1 MTKAPASADDDSAL
15 KARFDS
21 YDRDGNG
28 RIDAAEFGELLDE
41 LGAGYDT
48 QQVSAAFEAVDI
60 DHDDQIEFPEF
71 AEWWVG

>member
-1 MTKAPASADDDSAL
+1 MTKAPASAADDSAL
-15 KARFDS
+15 KARFDG

-41 LGAGYDT
+41 LGAGYDAP
-48 QQVSAAFEAVDI
+48 QVSAAFEAVDT
-60 DHDDQIEFPEF
+60 DRDGQIEFPEF